1 MARTIR
7 ILPDAV
13 ANQIAAGEVVE
24 RPASV
29 VKELVENALDA
40 DASRIEIQIEG
51 GGKRKIRVS
60 DDGRGMGRED
70 ALLSLDRHATSK
82 IQSADDLR
90 AVVTFGFRGEALP
103 SIASISRF
111 TLETRAQGQEVGTR
125 VRAKGGRITAVD
137 DVARTRGTT
146 VTVEG
151 LFFNAPARAK
161 FLNSAAAEARAVS
174 EILTPLALAN
184 PGVDLR
190 LKSGGRVL
198 LEAEA
203 TSSLAQRVAAVW
215 GPDAADTMIPVELER
230 DGTRVEG
237 LVQRPDA
244 TRHGFRRSAL
254 FVYRRPFREAALLKA
269 VDRGYRTTI
278 PPEHRPWVVLFLDLP
293 PGSVDVN
300 VHPTKA
306 EVRFRNRGRV
316 EKLMEEAVRQTLE
329 GEASAARFEGTA
341 PPAASGEGRGHREQ
355 SPPDAA
361 GSRGRASTPESH
373 SGTDEERS
381 GPIPA
386 SGSIPA
392 DGGVGEVAAS
402 AGQVRERSPGDPP
415 GIDGPEPTPDPQMA
429 LFMSGGPG
437 TAAAGRAVA
446 DEHRDSSS
454 EGSSTAGDVPVGGDP
469 AEDPNRARGEEGT
482 DPTSLPEMDRPRL
495 WQVHRSWILAEVRDG
510 LLLID
515 QHAAHERVLFER
527 IMERFDQGGAEGQRL
542 LFPMT
547 LQLTPAEYDLVEDLK
562 GLLDRAGFEVEG
574 FGGDTVIVHAVPA
587 PHPHFDAE
595 RSFREMVEEL
605 THGSELMRSARN
617 QHERVAM
624 SFACKAAIKAGQDLD
639 QREMQELFDQLFATQ
654 LPFHDVHGR
663 PTTVRLSRTELER
676 KFGR

>member
-1 MARTIR
+1 MPMARTIR

-40 DASRIEIQIEG
+40 DASRVVVQIEG

-82 IQSADDLR
+82 IQSAQDLR
-90 AVVTFGFRGEALP
+90 EVVTFGFRGEALP
-103 SIASISRF
+103 SIASVSRL
-111 TLETRAQGQEVGTR
+111 TLETRAAGQDVGTR
-125 VRAKGGRITAVD
+125 IRVKGGRITAVD

-151 LFFNAPARAK
+151 LFSNAPARAK
-161 FLNSAAAEARAVS
+161 FLNSAGAEARAVS

-184 PGVDLR
+184 AGVHLR
-190 LKSGGRVL
+190 LASGDRVL
-198 LEAEA
+198 LDAEA
-203 TSSLAQRVAAVW
+203 TSSLSQRVADVW
-215 GPDAADTMIPVELER
+215 GSEAAETMIPVELER
-230 DGTRVEG
+230 DGMRLEG

-244 TRHGFRRSAL
+244 TRGGFRRSAF
-254 FVYRRPFREAALLKA
+254 FVYGRPFREAALLKA

-278 PPEHRPWVVLFLDLP
+278 PPEHRPWVVLFAQVP

-306 EVRFRNRGRV
+306 EVRFRSREAV
-316 EKLMEEAVRQTLE
+316 ETLVEEAVREALA
-329 GEASAARFEGTA
+329 GEASAATFGPGVASGADDT
-341 PPAASGEGRGHREQ
+341 PAAPSRHATPSRATT
-355 SPPDAA
+355 PTHATTDDAPT
-361 GSRGRASTPESH
+361 G
-373 SGTDEERS
+373 
-381 GPIPA
+381 
-386 SGSIPA
+386 
-392 DGGVGEVAAS
+392 
-402 AGQVRERSPGDPP
+402 GQVRERPAEGRSGSEESRPGSSEYDA
-415 GIDGPEPTPDPQMA
+415 DLDPQMA
-429 LFMSGGPG
+429 LFMSGGSSSPGAGGAVAGEEPGAGMERGVGPEESDGDSRG
-437 TAAAGRAVA
+437 TARREGADGAV
-446 DEHRDSSS
+446 
-454 EGSSTAGDVPVGGDP
+454 PDP
-469 AEDPNRARGEEGT
+469 
-482 DPTSLPEMDRPRL
+482 LPELDRPRL

-527 IMERFDQGGAEGQRL
+527 IMERFDAGGGDGQRL

-562 GLLDRAGFEVEG
+562 GLLGRAGFEVEG
-574 FGGDTVIVHAVPA
+574 FGGDTVIVHAVPD

-624 SFACKAAIKAGQDLD
+624 SFACKAAIKAGQELD
-639 QREMQELFDQLFATQ
+639 QREMQELFDQLFATE

>member
-40 DASRIEIQIEG
+40 DASRIEILIEG
-51 GGKRKIRVS
+51 GGKRRIRVS

-82 IQSADDLR
+82 IQSAQDLR
-90 AVVTFGFRGEALP
+90 EVVTFGFRGEALP
-103 SIASISRF
+103 SIASVSRL
-111 TLETRAQGQEVGTR
+111 TLETRSPDQEVGTR
-125 VRAKGGRITAVD
+125 IRVKGGRITAVD

-184 PGVDLR
+184 AGVDLR
-190 LKSGGRVL
+190 LASGDRVL

-203 TSSLAQRVAAVW
+203 TSNLSKRVADVW
-215 GPDAADTMIPVELER
+215 GGEAAEAMIPVELER
-230 DGTRVEG
+230 DGMRVEG

-244 TRHGFRRSAL
+244 TRGGFRRSAF

-278 PPEHRPWVVLFLDLP
+278 PPEHRPWVVLFAQVP

-306 EVRFRNRGRV
+306 EVRFRSRGAV
-316 EKLMEEAVRQTLE
+316 ETLVEEAVREALA
-329 GEASAARFEGTA
+329 GEASAATFGPGVA
-341 PPAASGEGRGHREQ
+341 PGADDAPAAPSRHATPSRDTT
-355 SPPDAA
+355 PTHATADDAP
-361 GSRGRASTPESH
+361 T
-373 SGTDEERS
+373 
-381 GPIPA
+381 
-386 SGSIPA
+386 
-392 DGGVGEVAAS
+392 
-402 AGQVRERSPGDPP
+402 AGQVRERPAEGRSESGKGHPGSGEYDA
-415 GIDGPEPTPDPQMA
+415 DPDPQMA
-429 LFMSGGPG
+429 LFMSGASSSPG
-437 TAAAGRAVA
+437 ATGAVA
-446 DEHRDSSS
+446 GEEPGAGMERGAGP
-454 EGSSTAGDVPVGGDP
+454 EGSSGDFGESARREGGDAAAP
-469 AEDPNRARGEEGT
+469 DP
-482 DPTSLPEMDRPRL
+482 LPELDRPRL
-495 WQVHRSWILAEVRDG
+495 WQVHQSWILAEVRDG

-527 IMERFDQGGAEGQRL
+527 IMERFDEGGGEGQRL

-562 GLLDRAGFEVEG
+562 GLLGRAGFEVEG
-574 FGGDTVIVHAVPA
+574 FGGDTVIVHAVPD

-624 SFACKAAIKAGQDLD
+624 SFACKAAIKAGQALD
-639 QREMQELFDQLFATQ
+639 QREMQELFDQLFATR

-663 PTTVRLSRTELER
+663 PTTVRLSTTELER